1 MPASANATAG
11 LVEAPPAR
19 RRPIFVT
26 AIACAVVCFLVQV
39 PSTHAR
45 EGLPARLTDAEFR
58 ALITD
63 LSEPEGRFSSD
74 NLVSNE
80 DTFQVVVPEL
90 QRTVKPGGVYVGVGP
105 DQNFTYIAAL
115 KPAIVFIPDIRRGN
129 LHMHLMYKAL
139 MELSPDR
146 VGFLS
151 RLFSRKRPEGLTA
164 ASTADQI
171 FQAFAQSQ
179 ASRPMFDETFGEI
192 LTHLRKVRG
201 FQLPEA
207 DASGI
212 EYILSSFYSAGPYL
226 QYSSSPNGRTR
237 YPSFA
242 ELQTQT
248 DGAGLPRAY
257 LASEENYRA
266 VRTLQQNNLIVPA
279 VGNFG
284 GAKTLKAIGAWVKAR
299 GAKVTTFYTSNVEQY
314 LFQDRIWDAFAA
326 NVASMPLDET
336 STLIRSCFN
345 SCIST
350 SSNSRVVMLL
360 DSLQEMVQAHQSGLI
375 TSYYDILSR
384 RR

>member
-1 MPASANATAG
+1 MPVPASATRTPVDSIAC
-11 LVEAPPAR
+11 
-19 RRPIFVT
+19 
-26 AIACAVVCFLVQV
+26 AIACLLVQA
-39 PSTHAR
+39 PSTQAR

-63 LSEPEGRFSSD
+63 LSEPEGIFRSD

-80 DTFQVVVPEL
+80 DTFQVVLPEL

-115 KPAIVFIPDIRRGN
+115 KPAVVFIPDIRRGN

-146 VGFLS
+146 VSFLS
-151 RLFSRKRPEGLTA
+151 RLFSRKRPEGL
-164 ASTADQI
+164 ASSSTSVQI
-171 FQAFAQSQ
+171 FQAFEQSQ
-179 ASRPMFDETFGEI
+179 ASRSMFDETLAEV

-201 FQLPEA
+201 FQLSESDMA
-207 DASGI
+207 GI
-212 EYILSSFYSAGPYL
+212 EYILSNFYSAGPFL
-226 QYSSSPNGRTR
+226 QYSSSPVGRSR

-242 ELQTQT
+242 ELQIAT
-248 DGAGLPRAY
+248 DGAGVARAY
-257 LASEENYRA
+257 LASEENYRV

-284 GAKTLKAIGAWVKAR
+284 GARTLKAIGAWVKAR
-299 GAKVTTFYTSNVEQY
+299 GARVTTFYTSNVEQY

-326 NVASMPLDET
+326 NVASMPLDES
-336 STLIRSCFN
+336 STLVRSCFN
-345 SCIST
+345 SCINT
-350 SSNSRVVMLL
+350 SSSSRVVMLL
-360 DSLQEMVQAHQSGLI
+360 DSIQDMVQAHQSGLI
-375 TSYYDILSR
+375 SSYYDILSR

>member
-1 MPASANATAG
+1 MRA
-11 LVEAPPAR
+11 LKVR
-19 RRPIFVT
+19 RRALVT
-26 AIACAVVCFLVQV
+26 AIACALACLVVQI

-45 EGLPARLTDAEFR
+45 EGLPGRLTDVEFR

-63 LSEPEGRFSSD
+63 LSEPEGIFRSD

-105 DQNFTYIAAL
+105 DQNFTYISAL
-115 KPAIVFIPDIRRGN
+115 RPAIVFIPDIRRGN

-146 VGFLS
+146 VSFLS
-151 RLFSRKRPEGLTA
+151 RLFSRRRPDGLTGS
-164 ASTADQI
+164 ASADQI
-171 FQAFAQSQ
+171 FQAFAQSP
-179 ASRPMFDETFGEI
+179 ASRSMFDETLAEI
-192 LTHLRKVRG
+192 LVHLRRVRG
-201 FQLPEA
+201 FQLPQG
-207 DASGI
+207 DVSGI
-212 EYILSSFYSAGPYL
+212 EYILSNFYSAGPYL
-226 QYSSSPNGRTR
+226 QYSSSPVGRTR

-248 DGAGLPRAY
+248 DGGGIARAY
-257 LASEENYRA
+257 LASEDNYRV
-266 VRTLQQNNLIVPA
+266 VRALQLNNLIVPA

-314 LFQDRIWDAFAA
+314 LFQDRIWNDFAA
-326 NVASMPLDET
+326 NVAAMPLDET

-345 SCIST
+345 SCINT

-360 DSLQEMVQAHQSGLI
+360 DSLQDMVQAHQSGLI